1 MPFLKTSFDGEL
13 FTDHSASPGIPAER
27 ARQLD
32 LPPEMVSE
40 GKRMTAATVGCPH
53 CASAVVL
60 NPLRIRERAHCYI
73 CNRYI
78 CDGCD
83 MIRHEPDYVHT
94 TAAEVVEK
102 VKSGRFIL
110 VGSIA
115 RGKLISIGG
124 MTNG

>member
-1 MPFLKTSFDGEL
+1 VLLKTSFDGEVEYN
-13 FTDHSASPGIPAER
+13 HRSSPGIPEPLAQR
-27 ARQLD
+27 LD
-32 LPPEMVSE
+32 LPPGSVRE
-40 GKRMTAATVGCPH
+40 GSVFRAATIGCPH

-60 NPLRIRERAHCYI
+60 NPVRTRARAHCYI

-102 VKSGRFIL
+102 VSSGKFLL

-115 RGKLISIGG
+115 RGKVIPTGDL
-124 MTNG
+124 TNG